1 MKRPT
6 PVKGLKLNPKTGKL
20 ERSGRRLDTSAKI
33 RQRKS
38 KAVRATKRIKGNY
51 NRP

>member
-6 PVKGLKLNPKTGKL
+6 PVKGLKLNPKTGRL
-20 ERSGRRLDTSAKI
+20 EPVGRKLDTSARI

-38 KAVRATKRIKGNY
+38 KKITVQRSIKGSQK
-51 NRP
+51 P